1 MPDDKVKSVIGFDFG
16 TRWTGIAVGQTVTA
30 QARPLNAI
38 KSINSKPN
46 WQAIEKI
53 LQEWQP
59 EKLIVGLP
67 TGFDGKPQEMTEP
80 IKKFS
85 RQLHGRFHIDTEL
98 VDERLTTREAYL
110 IAIDSGEHKS
120 KPQIDSIAAVLITES
135 WLREHASKQK
145 KSG

>member
-1 MPDDKVKSVIGFDFG
+1 MPDEKVKSVIGFDFG
-16 TRWTGIAVGQTVTA
+16 TRWTGIAVGQTLTA

-53 LQEWQP
+53 LNEWLP

-67 TGFDGKPQEMTEP
+67 TGFDGNPQEMTET

-120 KPQIDSIAAVLITES
+120 KPEIDSIAAVLITES

-145 KSG
+145 KSE

>member
-1 MPDDKVKSVIGFDFG
+1 MPDDKIKSVIGFDFG
-16 TRWTGIAVGQTVTA
+16 THWTGVAVGQTLTA

-38 KSINSKPN
+38 KSVNSKPN
-46 WQAIEKI
+46 WQAIEK
-53 LQEWQP
+53 LLKEWLP

-67 TGFDGKPQEMTEP
+67 TGFDGKPQEMTET

-85 RQLHGRFHIDTEL
+85 RQLYGRFHIDTEL

-120 KPQIDSIAAVLITES
+120 KPEIDSIAAVLITES
-135 WLREHASKQK
+135 WLRENVSQQK
-145 KSG
+145 TPV